1 MRHVTSSESTLVLKS
16 PFEIWIPQVPVKVE
30 IAQLEIYRWN
40 PQPRHWSVDSPF
52 AWRCLWGAH
61 IFMPSVFGSQGDD
74 VCVNPMWASLTEHI
88 GTWFFVVHIIP
99 CFSVVYLIYTQGF
112 TLFCCTILNLSK
124 THSSPNGTGL
134 RSAGSRLRS
143 FTVVP
148 ARFTGS
154 RLAEMALQSAPDF
167 WPGS

>member
-1 MRHVTSSESTLVLKS
+1 MRHVTSSGIHLGA
-16 PFEIWIPQVPVKVE
+16 EISVRNLDPPGTGEGWDCPTGDLPVKSSTTS
-30 IAQLEIYRWN
+30 L
-40 PQPRHWSVDSPF
+40 VDSPF